1 MSRWTTGYILAGL
14 RPGGDGNQLGCLQDR
29 RGVGGDALVGSGYFF
44 GDLEAIHLS

>member
-29 RGVGGDALVGSGYFF
+29 RGVGGTALIGLVYFF